1 MCRLIALALLLI
13 TSSSLAEEASQKL
26 TPVSIKLHWQHQF
39 QFAGIYAA
47 KEQGYYQDAG
57 LAVTIL
63 TGQKAPFNDVEAGNV
78 EFGISGAGL
87 VVERLKGRPF
97 VALAAIFQSS
107 PYTWLVRA
115 DSSITQPTDFVGK
128 TVTRQSYADDLSAML
143 LRFGIDPSQL
153 NIVDPSP
160 EDIDNLIDGKVDAL
174 TAYISNEPFQ
184 MLSRGVDYR
193 TLSPH
198 EYNINF
204 YSDIIFTS
212 ERYLKRQ
219 PGDVEAFHSAT
230 LRGWQ
235 YALEHPYEMVDLILK
250 NYNTQNKTR
259 AHLEFEAEKLSE
271 LSLYPTVSLGHMTI
285 ERWQKIAEHYQHL
298 GLVNDDQALNGFI
311 YDTTPGV
318 SIWFK
323 WLVVSLGILALLTMI
338 GYFIK
343 RHHAKIL
350 S

>member
-1 MCRLIALALLLI
+1 M
-13 TSSSLAEEASQKL
+13 
-26 TPVSIKLHWQHQF
+26 
-39 QFAGIYAA
+39 
-47 KEQGYYQDAG
+47 
-57 LAVTIL
+57 
-63 TGQKAPFNDVEAGNV
+63 
-78 EFGISGAGL
+78 
-87 VVERLKGRPF
+87 
-97 VALAAIFQSS
+97 
-107 PYTWLVRA
+107 
-115 DSSITQPTDFVGK
+115 
-128 TVTRQSYADDLSAML
+128 
-143 LRFGIDPSQL
+143 
-153 NIVDPSP
+153 
-160 EDIDNLIDGKVDAL
+160 
-174 TAYISNEPFQ
+174 
-184 MLSRGVDYR
+184 
-193 TLSPH
+193 
-198 EYNINF
+198 NF

-298 GLVNDDQALNGFI
+298 GLGNDDQALNGFI

-350 S
+350 SNQIAIQTAALEAELKKGKALEQNVKVIVYKPCLTIPLKALLPLMKRALSRILMSLQFACSVISQKKLSGRILPS

>member
-1 MCRLIALALLLI
+1 
-13 TSSSLAEEASQKL
+13 
-26 TPVSIKLHWQHQF
+26 
-39 QFAGIYAA
+39 
-47 KEQGYYQDAG
+47 
-57 LAVTIL
+57 
-63 TGQKAPFNDVEAGNV
+63 
-78 EFGISGAGL
+78 
-87 VVERLKGRPF
+87 
-97 VALAAIFQSS
+97 
-107 PYTWLVRA
+107 
-115 DSSITQPTDFVGK
+115 
-128 TVTRQSYADDLSAML
+128 ML
-143 LRFGIDPSQL
+143 LRFEIHPSQL

-212 ERYLKRQ
+212 EQYLKRQ
-219 PGDVEAFHSAT
+219 PGDVEAFRTAT

-235 YALEHPYEMVDLILK
+235 YALEHPYEMVDLILR

-285 ERWQKIAEHYQHL
+285 ERWQKIAEHYQQL
-298 GLVNDDQALNGFI
+298 GLINDDQALNGFI
-311 YDTTPGV
+311 YDTTPSV

-323 WLVVSLGILALLTMI
+323 WLVVLLGIVALLTMI

-350 S
+350 SNRVAIQTAALEAELQKVKRWSKGLNVKVIVYKPCLTIPLKALLPLMKRALSRTLMQLQYACSVISQKKLSVRILLS